1 MSALSCRGCGARV
14 TESLVDLGVQ
24 PLSNAYVRRDAAGE
38 PETFYPL
45 HPMVCERCFFVQL
58 GVFEPPEKIFAD
70 YAYFSS
76 YSTSWLAHCA
86 AHAARCAEQLALGPS
101 SLVVEVASN
110 DGYLLRSFVARGI
123 PVLGVEPAANVAD
136 VARRDGVPTR
146 AAFFGAAEAARI
158 AAEHGRADL
167 MLANNVLAHVPDVH
181 DFVAGFARLLA
192 PGGVATFEFPHLL
205 PLLAETQFDTI
216 YHEHFSY
223 LSLLAIEPV
232 FAAHGLAVVDAER
245 IPTHGG
251 SLRLWVAH
259 DGTRAASPAVA
270 ALRGLEHEMGLADLA
285 TYRAF
290 APRVRTIQRELVRF
304 LIGAAERGARVAAY
318 GAAAKGNTLLNAC
331 GVRSDLVAFVVDRNP
346 HKQGHLLP
354 GSRIPVE
361 PVETLLA
368 QRPDYVLV
376 LPWNLRDEIV
386 EQMAA
391 VRGWG
396 GRFVT
401 AIPRLRIDPDL
412 PAPAALLSA
421 CG

>member
-1 MSALSCRGCGARV
+1 MPSLICRGCGAEVR
-14 TESLVDLGVQ
+14 ESLVDLGVQ
-24 PLSNAYVRRDAAGE
+24 PLSNAYVPRAAADAPE
-38 PETFYPL
+38 PFYPL

-58 GVFEPPEKIFAD
+58 GVFASPQSIFGD

-86 AHAARCAEQLALGPS
+86 AHAARSIERLGLGEH

-110 DGYLLRSFVARGI
+110 DGYLLRSFVERGI
-123 PVLGVEPAANVAD
+123 PVLGVEPAANVAEE
-136 VARRDGVPTR
+136 ARRNGVRTR
-146 AAFFGAAEAARI
+146 TAFFGAGEAERI

-167 MLANNVLAHVPDVH
+167 MLANNVLAHVPDIH
-181 DFVAGFARLLA
+181 DFVEGFRRLLA
-192 PGGVATFEFPHLL
+192 PGGVAAFEFPHLL

-223 LSLLAIEPV
+223 LSLLALEPV
-232 FAAHGLAVVDAER
+232 LAAHALAVVDAER
-245 IPTHGG
+245 ISTHGG

-259 DGTRAASPAVA
+259 AGGPPAAASAVGE
-270 ALRGLEHEMGLADLA
+270 LRDAERAGGLHDLA

-290 APRVRTIQRELVRF
+290 APRVRAVKRELLRF
-304 LIGAAERGARVAAY
+304 LIDAAERGRRVAAY
-318 GAAAKGNTLLNAC
+318 GAAAKGNTLLNYC
-331 GVRSDLVAFVVDRNP
+331 GVRNDLVEFVVDRNP

-376 LPWNLRDEIV
+376 LPWNLAAEIV
-386 EQMAA
+386 DQMSA
-391 VRGWG
+391 VREWG

-401 AIPRLRIDPDL
+401 AIPHLRV
-412 PAPAALLSA
+412 AT
-421 CG
+421 